1 MSTPAFEPEERSLG
15 QLVSDL
21 SEQASKLFR
30 AEIEL
35 AKAEVT
41 AKAQLMGMGA
51 GMLTAA
57 GVLALYV
64 LAAAITTAI
73 LALSVVW
80 APWLAALVVTAF
92 LLLVTVILA
101 LLGRRTIK
109 KASPPG
115 QIRAKETVQDDIAAV
130 KAGLKP

>member
-1 MSTPAFEPEERSLG
+1 MSTPVPAAEERSLG

-30 AEIEL
+30 AEVEL
-35 AKAEVT
+35 AKAELS

-57 GVLALYV
+57 GILALYF
-64 LAAAITTAI
+64 LAAAIATAI
-73 LALSVVW
+73 IALDLVW
-80 APWLAALVVTAF
+80 PLWLAALVVTAF

-101 LLGRRTIK
+101 LIGRRAIQ

-115 QIRAKETVQDDIAAV
+115 AIRAKETVQDDIAAV